1 VILAALQAASFQQPL
16 SCRAKIQDGASPA
29 GWVYEEAALLA
40 MQRFAAMKSA
50 NQRDSSGLEETMS
63 RGGPIE

>member
-1 VILAALQAASFQQPL
+1 VVLAALQALPFSSP
-16 SCRAKIQDGASPA
+16 CPIGAKIQDGASPA

-40 MQRFAAMKSA
+40 MQRFAALKSA
-50 NQRDSSGLEETMS
+50 NQRDSSGPEETMS